1 MRTAALWIGSL
12 VASVVMLWIARAQFG
27 VAVIPESLAILD
39 GAAFAL
45 AFALH
50 PPYAWL
56 RAMRL
61 QYGLDP
67 LVAHASGG
75 HGRFDRKAL
84 FGSGF
89 VSFLVLLVLP
99 FKLGEASRPVLL
111 ARARQPGVGL
121 AEAIG
126 SVGLERVIDG
136 VLICGMLFGGLAL
149 AHADLRGSSDQLVL
163 VHAFGRWMGIV
174 FVGALV
180 FALIAARS
188 PDVWGDRVQRWFAIQ
203 PRLGAWC
210 GRTVTRVASSFAALL
225 GARRLVPMLVV
236 SIAYWVVTIAQL
248 LAVARACGVSL
259 TVPAAAAT
267 VAIIGLSIQLPG
279 GPAQAGTFQ
288 VGAGAAMALLFHDAD
303 PTERAARVDA
313 FVATMFA
320 LPLVGAAVMAIPG
333 AWLLAGSAR
342 ARPAGA
348 SPPPQPAFA
357 ADTPQP

>member
-1 MRTAALWIGSL
+1 VIQSSPVRTAALWIGSL
-12 VASVVMLWIARAQFG
+12 VASVVMLWIARTQFG
-27 VAVIPESLAILD
+27 VAVIPDALAIVD

-45 AFALH
+45 ACALH

-67 LVAHASGG
+67 LVAQAGG
-75 HGRFDRKAL
+75 ERFDRKAL
-84 FGSGF
+84 YGSGF

-99 FKLGEASRPVLL
+99 FKLGEASRPILL

-121 AEAIG
+121 AEAVG
-126 SVGLERVIDG
+126 VVGLERVIDG

-149 AHADLRGSSDQLVL
+149 AHADLRGGSEQLVL

-180 FALIAARS
+180 FAVIAARS
-188 PDVWGDRVQRWFAIQ
+188 PEVWGDRVTRWFAIQ
-203 PRLGAWC
+203 PRFAAWC
-210 GRTVTRVASSFAALL
+210 GRTVTRVAGSFAALL
-225 GARRLVPMLVV
+225 GARRLGPMLLV
-236 SIAYWVVTIAQL
+236 SVAYWVVTTLQL
-248 LAVARACGVSL
+248 WAVARACGVAL
-259 TVPAAAAT
+259 PMPAAAAT

-288 VGAGAAMALLFHDAD
+288 VGAGAAMALLVHDAD
-303 PTERAARVDA
+303 LALRAARVDA
-313 FVATMFA
+313 FIATMFA

-333 AWLLAGSAR
+333 AWLLAGLGAR
-342 ARPAGA
+342 T
-348 SPPPQPAFA
+348 PQDA